1 MVGEYC
7 RVQAGVHKLQKKH
20 VVSSY
25 IVYKRCWPDSN
36 DIGVGAKVS
45 SIVQVLHTEFDF
57 RRILFE
63 LNKDTNAFQQVSF
76 PDKGI
81 VRDYLQSRG
90 LSSEAEALAALE
102 KWGPNVVEVP
112 APTFMEMLKE
122 QMIAPFFVFQVGC
135 VWVLLML

>member
-1 MVGEYC
+1 
-7 RVQAGVHKLQKKH
+7 
-20 VVSSY
+20 
-25 IVYKRCWPDSN
+25 
-36 DIGVGAKVS
+36 
-45 SIVQVLHTEFDF
+45 VLHTEFDF

-135 VWVLLML
+135 V